1 MIYATGN
8 TYHYIPILFIDKINP
23 FKKEETVESSP
34 WGGVCISEGGVFL
47 WQRIRK
53 SKKFLRQKMAGL

>member
-1 MIYATGN
+1 MSDLKDLN
-8 TYHYIPILFIDKINP
+8 SFLNSWRPIKRP